1 MAKELIISSNRH
13 ETKVALF
20 EDEQLVE
27 MYFQRA
33 DEYSLA
39 GSIHKGRVTRVLPG
53 MQSAFVNI
61 GLDRDAFLY
70 VSDFFEESEEDFDK
84 VAVPVKERSRSPRA
98 IDQDTGEPSDESNER
113 FATAQTV
120 AALVAKDQ
128 DEIEGLEEN
137 GGDVEGEDAGN
148 DDGDAEGSAFA
159 DAADAADSTQVETH
173 AAPRAAGAPSAHSQ
187 ASDFS
192 DDRRGRRRR
201 RRKNR
206 GGAGL
211 PESKFAEGGP
221 RQEAGPRPE
230 PNGRSER
237 GDRPE
242 RSDRQDRGPRGSAGG
257 RHDTRGPRREEDE
270 DSRWNRKP
278 AAASPSHFEDEDP
291 PQSVMIAKVSDPNR
305 LPPSPR
311 RGEFSSQ
318 VLPGESLAKYR
329 RGKGSEG
336 RQDFGDRKRTDRAP
350 EPRGEADDSAAGGR
364 YSTPRKSRHGS
375 RPAGFLAPTD
385 EPGGPSGGS
394 EEPEF
399 DLLVDGSFAS
409 LIAPPAPKAYLAMD
423 AADGDG
429 QAAEGDTPSAEAEAP
444 AKKAP
449 AKKAVR
455 KTAAKAAKKAAAPR
469 KRATKAVAAESG
481 EASEPADAPSGE
493 ETPAKKPA
501 RKSAGRAR
509 SKAPEDTDAAGEAT
523 VDAPLF
529 TGEIAETQSTETP
542 VISHRRSDF
551 EDDENDGQDIHGGED
566 VHGGED
572 LQGAEDTHGEA
583 GESRETSSG
592 ADGHQRLSRRDRRRL
607 RMIEKRDERRRD
619 RPERPADAVAPDH
632 GAEAKEAIEADAPP
646 AISARPER
654 PAASGRDAR
663 HDRDSRSSATRGD
676 RGGRDSRSDRDGRP
690 DRNGR
695 SDRDG
700 KSDAESRSDRFRG
713 KNSQTT
719 TLISEVLK
727 EGQEVV
733 VQIAKEPLGQ
743 KGARITSH
751 IALPGR
757 YVVYMPTVEHVG
769 VSRKVG
775 TDQERL
781 RLRKILQSGREGMP
795 GGFICRTA
803 AEGRSEADIHADMQF
818 LNTLWQEIK
827 AKSDKKNPPALIH
840 HDLDI
845 VQRVLRDQLTEEFKT
860 IWVDNEELYERILR
874 FVQSFQ
880 PSLVSRVRL
889 YTKPAPIFD
898 TFNVTSELEKA
909 LKPKVW
915 LKSGGYIVI
924 NQTEALVAIDVNTG
938 KFVGKSNRLE
948 DTIVKTNLEAVK
960 EAVRQIRLRDLGGII
975 VVDFID
981 MDERRN
987 RQKVMQALDEE
998 MKEDRAPYKILQFND
1013 FGLVA
1018 ITRKRVK
1025 QSLERTLC
1033 QPCPYCEGSGYI
1045 KNVQTVIG
1053 EILTEAQKIAAA
1065 VEGEVSLRV
1074 NPEVGKVLKS
1084 HTTNYLEELEEI
1096 LKAPVIVTSDPL
1108 LHQEKFDLA

>member
-61 GLDRDAFLY
+61 GLERDAFLY
-70 VSDFFEESEEDFDK
+70 VSDFFEESEEEFDK
-84 VAVPVKERSRSPRA
+84 SPVPVKERSRQPRVV
-98 IDQDTGEPSDESNER
+98 DEDTGEPADESNER

-120 AALVAKDQ
+120 ASLVKEQEAA
-128 DEIEGLEEN
+128 E
-137 GGDVEGEDAGN
+137 EGE
-148 DDGDAEGSAFA
+148 EGEEEIVA
-159 DAADAADSTQVETH
+159 
-173 AAPRAAGAPSAHSQ
+173 AAPVVSAAPVARPAAAPVHRE
-187 ASDFS
+187 DFA

-201 RRKNR
+201 RRRGR

-211 PESKFAEGGP
+211 PESKFADG
-221 RQEAGPRPE
+221 
-230 PNGRSER
+230 
-237 GDRPE
+237 
-242 RSDRQDRGPRGSAGG
+242 
-257 RHDTRGPRREEDE
+257 TRGENRPPRREEDE

-278 AAASPSHFEDEDP
+278 TTPPAPHFEDEDP

-305 LPPSPR
+305 LPPPPR
-311 RGEFSSQ
+311 RTPDFVSP

-329 RGKGSEG
+329 RGKGGEG
-336 RQDFGDRKRTDRAP
+336 RGDFDRKRGERQPDLRLDP
-350 EPRGEADDSAAGGR
+350 EETAGGGR

-375 RPAGFLAPTD
+375 RQPGFLAPADDDT
-385 EPGGPSGGS
+385 PPSGGS
-394 EEPEF
+394 EEMEF
-399 DLLVDGSFAS
+399 DVLSEEFDVLSEGSFAS
-409 LIAPPAPKAYLAMD
+409 LLPPGSPKAYMTVDGEDDSPAEEATED
-423 AADGDG
+423 AAEESK
-429 QAAEGDTPSAEAEAP
+429 AAG
-444 AKKAP
+444 K
-449 AKKAVR
+449 
-455 KTAAKAAKKAAAPR
+455 KTARKK
-469 KRATKAVAAESG
+469 ATKAVKAASSTAKKKAKSGDEAEGKSTKKSASRGKAKSESTEEAADAASASEDAETVAAEG
-481 EASEPADAPSGE
+481 EAPLFVEAGSEAVPEAA
-493 ETPAKKPA
+493 
-501 RKSAGRAR
+501 
-509 SKAPEDTDAAGEAT
+509 APETAAVDDSGFDGPEAAAEDDAVSDTEPGEIALAEEDEAEAGAAGEAR
-523 VDAPLF
+523 P
-529 TGEIAETQSTETP
+529 AEPGT
-542 VISHRRSDF
+542 
-551 EDDENDGQDIHGGED
+551 
-566 VHGGED
+566 
-572 LQGAEDTHGEA
+572 
-583 GESRETSSG
+583 
-592 ADGHQRLSRRDRRRL
+592 QRLSRRERRRL
-607 RMIEKRDERRRD
+607 RMLEKREERRRERSD
-619 RPERPADAVAPDH
+619 RRPAEESAVAAEVPVEAAAAEPELETV
-632 GAEAKEAIEADAPP
+632 AEAPVARE
-646 AISARPER
+646 ARPER
-654 PAASGRDAR
+654 EGRREREGRPSRESREREGREREGRDREDRMAR
-663 HDRDSRSSATRGD
+663 DRDGRDREGRDREGRDRDSRD
-676 RGGRDSRSDRDGRP
+676 RDSR
-690 DRNGR
+690 
-695 SDRDG
+695 
-700 KSDAESRSDRFRG
+700 DRFRG
-713 KNSQTT
+713 KNTQAAP
-719 TLISEVLK
+719 LISEVLK
-727 EGQEVV
+727 EGQEVL

-775 TDQERL
+775 TDQERA

-803 AEGRSEADIHADMQF
+803 AEGRSEEEIHADMQF

-827 AKSDKKNPPALIH
+827 NKADKSNPPALIH

-874 FVQSFQ
+874 FVQNFQ

-909 LKPKVW
+909 LRPKVW

-987 RQKVMQALDEE
+987 RQKVMQALDEA

-1033 QPCPYCEGSGYI
+1033 QPCPYCEGAGYI
-1045 KNVQTVIG
+1045 KNVPTVIG
-1053 EILTEAQKIAAA
+1053 EILTEAQKIAKA

-1084 HTTNYLEELEEI
+1084 HTNNYLEELEEI
-1096 LKAPVIVTSDPL
+1096 LKVPVIVTSDPL